1 MLQVHQLAHPH
12 LDVDV
17 MTSTSSRFGETKVD
31 QKLHEVAERNI
42 RTSPRRI
49 ELEVGVNSLSD
60 RT

>member
-17 MTSTSSRFGETKVD
+17 MTSTSSVSGETKVD
-31 QKLHEVAERNI
+31 QKLHEVADAI
-42 RTSPRRI
+42 FATSLAEF

>member
-42 RTSPRRI
+42 RYFPSQ
-49 ELEVGVNSLSD
+49 NSS
-60 RT
+60 